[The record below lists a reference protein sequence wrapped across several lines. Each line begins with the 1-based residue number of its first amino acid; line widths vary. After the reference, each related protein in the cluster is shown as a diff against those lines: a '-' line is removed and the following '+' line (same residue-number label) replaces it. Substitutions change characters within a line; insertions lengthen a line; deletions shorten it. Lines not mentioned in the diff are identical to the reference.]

1 MANHL
6 MNENQDTIVAVA
18 TAQGSGGIAVIRL
31 SGPEAFKIA
40 DKVWK
45 GSPLTDSKPNFTRY
59 GTIMDPKTNDP
70 IDDGLVTPFKGPAS
84 FTGEDT
90 VEFGVH
96 GSRWIQREVVRILID
111 AGARMADHGE
121 FTRRAFTNG
130 KLDLAQAEGI
140 ADLIASSSRASH
152 RLALTQTRG
161 GFSKRLEELR
171 EKLIEFASLL
181 ELELDFS
188 EEDVEF
194 ADRTRLQ
201 ELASETLSTV
211 EELADSYATGRVLKE
226 GVPVVIAGVPNA
238 GKSTLLNAILGDN
251 KAIVSEV
258 PGTTR
263 DVIEDT
269 IELNGILFRFIDTA
283 GLRETE
289 DHVEKLGIIRTKD
302 SISKAAIVIRLLDAT
317 IPLRPQIEAIA
328 LPFPSHSKESGSD
341 DTEHKMIDST
351 PFDIKSENN
360 KSKNI
365 ALETDIRE
373 ISVNNKYEP
382 IVITVLNKTDL
393 SQQNKRDL
401 SSEIHLALQAQNK
414 TDLPALNKTELLAIN
429 KTDPPA
435 LNNKELSVPNNSHL
449 SDLTKKEHKEN
460 IEKMSESVIQ
470 ISAKTG
476 EGIPELIKR
485 LTEAATPTTEADL
498 TVTNARHYEALI
510 RAAEALRRATEAL
523 QTDLSADFIAQ
534 DIREALHHLGLI
546 TGAITTPDLLNT
558 LFSRF
563 CIGK

>member
-59 GTIMDPKTNDP
+59 GTIIDPKTNDP
-70 IDDGLVTPFKGPAS
+70 IDDGLATPFKGPAS

-328 LPFPSHSKESGSD
+328 LPFPGHSKESGSD
-341 DTEHKMIDST
+341 DTAHKMIDST
-351 PFDIKSENN
+351 PFNIKSENN
-360 KSKNI
+360 KIKNI
-365 ALETDIRE
+365 AFETDIRE
-373 ISVNNKYEP
+373 ISVNNKYEA

-401 SSEIHLALQAQNK
+401 SSEIHLALHAQNN
-414 TDLPALNKTELLAIN
+414 TDLPTLNKTEL
-429 KTDPPA
+429 PA
-435 LNNKELSVPNNSHL
+435 LYNKELSVPNNSHL
-449 SDLTKKEHKEN
+449 PDLTKKGHKEN

-485 LTEAATPTTEADL
+485 LTETATPTTEADL

-510 RAAEALRRATEAL
+510 RAAEALRRAAEAL